1 MLIMVSMFNKTFYTT
16 VNPYWV
22 EQAKI
27 RNLNTEKKRQAWL
40 KSKQNKELK
49 NDTRTR
55 QERKT

>member
-1 MLIMVSMFNKTFYTT
+1 MVGMFNKTFYTT

-27 RNLNTEKKRQAWL
+27 RNLNTKKKRQAWL

-55 QERKT
+55 QERQT